1 MARHRKSY
9 SLSTRYL
16 QVLRVHDVTDGMRR
30 VILGGEQLA
39 AHTADNG
46 YPVPAF
52 RSDNFDDS
60 IKLIFSTTPGRAPQG
75 PEQRDGKIAWPSKN
89 SGSTRRTYTVR
100 NYDASRGELN
110 VDFVLHGS
118 GVASDWARQAQV
130 GQTLQ
135 ITGPKSTASHPSG
148 ADWILAAGDATALP
162 AMSRWLE
169 QWPTGQRGKFFIA
182 VDADSHRQDLVQ
194 PEGVEITWL
203 VRESPN
209 ALYDAITST
218 DWWDGEPFAWVAGE
232 SASLKPIRRWLQHEK
247 GLRKDQMH
255 LSGYWKSSKQKDR
268 YRANRTQPTEI
279 TSATEPAATTT
290 PAAQPTRQAE
300 ASPATAVQAASTPAV
315 QELDFAALADLVA
328 PFAIRT
334 TVTIGLG
341 TALSTAPRDT
351 EELAVATNTQP
362 AGLATLLAYLETHNL
377 VARNSAQQWQL
388 STAGRVL
395 ADANTIDQL
404 SADHPRTNETVT
416 GLAHLHEALVDGHH
430 PGLTANTESAAGAA
444 PAPASEQTL
453 AITAAL
459 AQRDDTAA
467 IEYLRQLHYEH
478 QQNTRDAQR
487 ALRLACQCRS
497 TGDAGAAGNAEQ
509 ELINFA
515 LYGDHLRS
523 VEELYYLF
531 GAAGLPDRAST
542 RTTPIS

>member
-30 VILGGEQLA
+30 VTLGGEQLA

-60 IKLIFSTTPGRAPQG
+60 IKLIFSTTPGRTPQG

-100 NYDASRGELN
+100 NYDASRGELDI
-110 VDFVLHGS
+110 DFVLHGS

-135 ITGPKSTASHPSG
+135 IAGPKSTASHPSG

-169 QWPTGQRGKFFIA
+169 QWPAGQRGKFFIA
-182 VDADSHRQDLVQ
+182 VHADSHRQDLVQ
-194 PEGVEITWL
+194 PEGVAITWL
-203 VRESPN
+203 VRDNPN

-247 GLRKDQMH
+247 GLSKDQMH
-255 LSGYWKSSKQKDR
+255 LSGYWKSGKQKDR

-279 TSATEPAATTT
+279 TRATEPAATPI
-290 PAAQPTRQAE
+290 PA
-300 ASPATAVQAASTPAV
+300 AVQAASTPAV
-315 QELDFAALADLVA
+315 QELGFAALADLVA

-334 TVTIGLG
+334 AITIGLG
-341 TALSTAPRDT
+341 TALATAPRDT

-377 VARNSAQQWQL
+377 VTRNSAQQWQL
-388 STAGRVL
+388 STAGRLL

-404 SADHPRTNETVT
+404 SADQPRTNETVT

-430 PGLTANTESAAGAA
+430 PGLAANTESAAGAA
-444 PAPASEQTL
+444 PAPASEQAL

-459 AQRDDTAA
+459 AQRDDAAA
-467 IEYLRQLHYEH
+467 IEYLRQLHREH
-478 QQNTRDAQR
+478 LQNTDDAQR
-487 ALRLACQCRS
+487 TLRLACQCRS
-497 TGDAGAAGNAEQ
+497 TGDAGAAGNVEQ

-531 GAAGLPDRAST
+531 GAACLPAPRVDKHDAGYRVFEFAG
-542 RTTPIS
+542 

>member
-1 MARHRKSY
+1 MVRTRTSY
-9 SLSTRYL
+9 PASTRFL
-16 QVLRVHDVTDGMRR
+16 QVLRVQDVTDGMRR
-30 VILGGEQLA
+30 VTLGGEQLA

-60 IKLIFSTTPGRAPQG
+60 IKLIFSTTPGRTPQG

-100 NYDASRGELN
+100 NYDASRGKLDI
-110 VDFVLHGS
+110 DFVLHGS

-135 ITGPKSTASHPSG
+135 IAGPKSTASHPSG

-169 QWPTGQRGKFFIA
+169 QWPAVQRGKFFIA

-203 VRESPN
+203 VRDNPN

-247 GLRKDQMH
+247 GLRKDQLH

-268 YRANRTQPTEI
+268 YRANRTQPTAM

-290 PAAQPTRQAE
+290 PAA
-300 ASPATAVQAASTPAV
+300 VQAASTPAV
-315 QELDFAALADLVA
+315 QELGFAALADLVA

-334 TVTIGLG
+334 AVTIGLG
-341 TALSTAPRDT
+341 TALTTAPRDT

-362 AGLATLLAYLETHNL
+362 SGLATLLAYLETHNL

-395 ADANTIDQL
+395 SDANTINQL

-430 PGLTANTESAAGAA
+430 PGLAANTAAAAGAV

-459 AQRDDTAA
+459 AQRDDAAA

-531 GAAGLPDRAST
+531 GAAGLPAPRVNKHDAGFLVFT
-542 RTTPIS
+542 FAG

>member
-1 MARHRKSY
+1 MARTRTSY
-9 SLSTRYL
+9 PASTRFL
-16 QVLRVHDVTDGMRR
+16 QVLRVQDVTDGMRR
-30 VILGGEQLA
+30 VTLGGEQLA

-60 IKLIFSTTPGRAPQG
+60 IKLIFSTTPGRTPQG

-100 NYDASRGELN
+100 NYDASRGKLDI
-110 VDFVLHGS
+110 DFVLHGS

-135 ITGPKSTASHPSG
+135 IAGPKSTASHPSG

-169 QWPTGQRGKFFIA
+169 QWPAVQRGKFFIA

-203 VRESPN
+203 VRDNPN

-247 GLRKDQMH
+247 GLRKDQLH

-268 YRANRTQPTEI
+268 YRANRTQPTAM

-290 PAAQPTRQAE
+290 PAA
-300 ASPATAVQAASTPAV
+300 VQAASTPAV
-315 QELDFAALADLVA
+315 QELGFAALADLVA

-334 TVTIGLG
+334 AVTIGLG
-341 TALSTAPRDT
+341 TALTTAPRDT

-362 AGLATLLAYLETHNL
+362 SGLATLLAYLETHNL

-395 ADANTIDQL
+395 SDANTINQL

-430 PGLTANTESAAGAA
+430 PGLAANTAAAAGAV

-459 AQRDDTAA
+459 AQRDDAAA

-531 GAAGLPDRAST
+531 GAAGLPAPRVNKHDAGFLVFT
-542 RTTPIS
+542 FAG

>member
-30 VILGGEQLA
+30 VTLGGEQLA

-60 IKLIFSTTPGRAPQG
+60 IKLIFSTTPGRTPQG
-75 PEQRDGKIAWPSKN
+75 PEQRDGKIVWPSKN

-100 NYDASRGELN
+100 NYDASRSELDI
-110 VDFVLHGS
+110 DFVLHGS

-135 ITGPKSTASHPSG
+135 IAGPKSTASHPSG
-148 ADWILAAGDATALP
+148 ADWILATGDATALP

-169 QWPTGQRGKFFIA
+169 QWPAGQRGKFFIA

-203 VRESPN
+203 VRDNPN
-209 ALYDAITST
+209 VLYDAITST

-255 LSGYWKSSKQKDR
+255 LSGYWKSGKQKDR

-279 TSATEPAATTT
+279 TRATEPAATPI
-290 PAAQPTRQAE
+290 PA
-300 ASPATAVQAASTPAV
+300 AVQAASTPAV
-315 QELDFAALADLVA
+315 QELGFAALADLVA

-334 TVTIGLG
+334 AVTIGLG
-341 TALSTAPRDT
+341 TALATAPRDT

-362 AGLATLLAYLETHNL
+362 SGLATLLAYLESHNL

-395 ADANTIDQL
+395 ADANTIDQF
-404 SADHPRTNETVT
+404 SADHPRTNEVVT

-430 PGLTANTESAAGAA
+430 PGLAANTESAAGAA
-444 PAPASEQTL
+444 PAPASEQAL

-459 AQRDDTAA
+459 AQRDDAAA
-467 IEYLRQLHYEH
+467 IEYLRQLHREH
-478 QQNTRDAQR
+478 LQNTDDAQR
-487 ALRLACQCRS
+487 TLRLACQCRS
-497 TGDAGAAGNAEQ
+497 TGDAGAAGNVEQ

-531 GAAGLPDRAST
+531 GAAGLPAPRVDKHDAGYRVFEFAD
-542 RTTPIS
+542 

>member
-30 VILGGEQLA
+30 VTLGGEQLA

-60 IKLIFSTTPGRAPQG
+60 IKLLFSTTPGRTPQG
-75 PEQRDGKIAWPSKN
+75 PEQRDGKIVWPSKN

-100 NYDASRGELN
+100 NYDASRGELD

-135 ITGPKSTASHPSG
+135 IAGPKSTASHPSG
-148 ADWILAAGDATALP
+148 ANWILAAGDATALP

-169 QWPTGQRGKFFIA
+169 QWPAGQRGKFFIA
-182 VDADSHRQDLVQ
+182 VDADSHRQDLVH

-203 VRESPN
+203 VRDNPN

-255 LSGYWKSSKQKDR
+255 LSGYWKSGKQKDR
-268 YRANRTQPTEI
+268 YRANRTQPTAM

-290 PAAQPTRQAE
+290 PA
-300 ASPATAVQAASTPAV
+300 AVQAASTPAV

-334 TVTIGLG
+334 AVTIGLG

-362 AGLATLLAYLETHNL
+362 SGLATLLAYLETHNL
-377 VARNSAQQWQL
+377 VARNNAQQWQL
-388 STAGRVL
+388 STAGRLL
-395 ADANTIDQL
+395 ADAHTIDQL
-404 SADHPRTNETVT
+404 SADQPRTNETVT

-430 PGLTANTESAAGAA
+430 PGLAASTESAAGAV
-444 PAPASEQTL
+444 PAPASEPTL

-459 AQRDDTAA
+459 AQRNDAAA
-467 IEYLRQLHYEH
+467 IEYLRKLHHEH

-487 ALRLACQCRS
+487 TLRLACRCRS

-531 GAAGLPDRAST
+531 GAAGLP
-542 RTTPIS
+542 TPRVDKHDAGYRVFEFAG

>member
-1 MARHRKSY
+1 MVRTRTSY
-9 SLSTRYL
+9 PVSTRYL

-30 VILGGEQLA
+30 VTLGGEQLA

-60 IKLIFSTTPGRAPQG
+60 IKLIFSTTPGRTPQG

-100 NYDASRGELN
+100 NYDASRGELDI
-110 VDFVLHGS
+110 DFVLHGS

-130 GQTLQ
+130 SQTLQ
-135 ITGPKSTASHPSG
+135 IAGPKSTASHPSG

-169 QWPTGQRGKFFIA
+169 QWPAGQRGKFFIA

-203 VRESPN
+203 VRDNPN
-209 ALYDAITST
+209 VLYDAITST

-255 LSGYWKSSKQKDR
+255 LSGYWKSGKQKDR

-279 TSATEPAATTT
+279 TRATEPAATPI
-290 PAAQPTRQAE
+290 PA
-300 ASPATAVQAASTPAV
+300 AVQAASTPAV
-315 QELDFAALADLVA
+315 QELGFAALADLVA

-334 TVTIGLG
+334 AVTIGLG
-341 TALSTAPRDT
+341 TALATAPRDT

-362 AGLATLLAYLETHNL
+362 SGLATLLAYLESHNL

-395 ADANTIDQL
+395 ADANTIDQF
-404 SADHPRTNETVT
+404 SADHPRTNEVVT

-430 PGLTANTESAAGAA
+430 PGLAANTESAAGAA
-444 PAPASEQTL
+444 PAPTSEQAL

-459 AQRDDTAA
+459 AQRDDAAA
-467 IEYLRQLHYEH
+467 IEYLRQLHREH
-478 QQNTRDAQR
+478 LQNTDDAQR
-487 ALRLACQCRS
+487 TLRLACQCRS
-497 TGDAGAAGNAEQ
+497 TGDAGAAGNVEQ

-531 GAAGLPDRAST
+531 GAACLPAPRVDKHDAGYRVFEFAG
-542 RTTPIS
+542 

>member
-16 QVLRVHDVTDGMRR
+16 QVLRVQDVTDGMRR
-30 VILGGEQLA
+30 VTLGGPQLA

-46 YPVPAF
+46 YAVPAF

-60 IKLIFSTTPGRAPQG
+60 IKLIFSTTPGRTPQG
-75 PEQRDGKIAWPSKN
+75 PEQRDGKIVWPSKN

-100 NYDASRGELN
+100 NYDASRGELD

-135 ITGPKSTASHPSG
+135 IAGPKSTASHPSG

-162 AMSRWLE
+162 AMGRWLE

-203 VRESPN
+203 VRDNPN
-209 ALYDAITST
+209 ALYDAITNT
-218 DWWDGEPFAWVAGE
+218 DWWDDEPFAWVAGE

-255 LSGYWKSSKQKDR
+255 LSGYWKSGKQKDR
-268 YRANRTQPTEI
+268 YHANRTQPTEI
-279 TSATEPAATTT
+279 TSATEPATT
-290 PAAQPTRQAE
+290 PT
-300 ASPATAVQAASTPAV
+300 PAAVQAASTPAV

-334 TVTIGLG
+334 AVTIGLG
-341 TALSTAPRDT
+341 TALATAPRDT

-362 AGLATLLAYLETHNL
+362 SGLATLLAYLESHNL
-377 VARNSAQQWQL
+377 VARNNAQQWQL
-388 STAGRVL
+388 STAGRLL

-416 GLAHLHEALVDGHH
+416 GLAHLHEALVDGHY
-430 PGLTANTESAAGAA
+430 PGLAANTESAADAA

-453 AITAAL
+453 TITAAL
-459 AQRDDTAA
+459 AQRDDAAA
-467 IEYLRQLHYEH
+467 IEYLRQLHHEH

-487 ALRLACQCRS
+487 ALRLACQCRA

-531 GAAGLPDRAST
+531 GAAGLPAPRVDKHDAGFLVFAFAG
-542 RTTPIS
+542 

>member
-1 MARHRKSY
+1 MVRTRTSY
-9 SLSTRYL
+9 PVSTRYL

-30 VILGGEQLA
+30 VTLGGEQLA

-60 IKLIFSTTPGRAPQG
+60 IKLIFSTTPGRTPQG

-100 NYDASRGELN
+100 NYDASRGELDI
-110 VDFVLHGS
+110 DFVLHGS

-130 GQTLQ
+130 SQTLQ
-135 ITGPKSTASHPSG
+135 IAGPKSTASHPSG

-169 QWPTGQRGKFFIA
+169 QWPAGQRGKFFIA

-203 VRESPN
+203 VRDNPN
-209 ALYDAITST
+209 VLYDAITST

-255 LSGYWKSSKQKDR
+255 LSGYWKSGKQKDR

-279 TSATEPAATTT
+279 TRATEPAATPI
-290 PAAQPTRQAE
+290 PA
-300 ASPATAVQAASTPAV
+300 AVQAASTPAV
-315 QELDFAALADLVA
+315 QELGFAALADLVA

-334 TVTIGLG
+334 AITIGLG
-341 TALSTAPRDT
+341 TALATAPRDT

-362 AGLATLLAYLETHNL
+362 SGLATLLAYLESHNL

-395 ADANTIDQL
+395 ADANTIDQF

-416 GLAHLHEALVDGHH
+416 GLAHLHKALVDGHH
-430 PGLTANTESAAGAA
+430 PGLAANTESAAGAV

-459 AQRDDTAA
+459 AQRDDAAA

-531 GAAGLPDRAST
+531 GAAGLP
-542 RTTPIS
+542 TPRVDKHDAGYRFFEFAG

>member
-1 MARHRKSY
+1 MVRTRTSY
-9 SLSTRYL
+9 PVSTRYL

-30 VILGGEQLA
+30 VTLCGEQLA

-60 IKLIFSTTPGRAPQG
+60 IKLIFSTTPGRTPQG
-75 PEQRDGKIAWPSKN
+75 PEQRDGKIVWPSKN

-100 NYDASRGELN
+100 NYDASRGELD

-135 ITGPKSTASHPSG
+135 IAGPKSTASHPSG
-148 ADWILAAGDATALP
+148 ANWILAAGDATALP

-169 QWPTGQRGKFFIA
+169 QWPAGQRGKFFIA
-182 VDADSHRQDLVQ
+182 VHADSHRQDLVQ
-194 PEGVEITWL
+194 PEGVAITWL
-203 VRESPN
+203 VRDNPN

-247 GLRKDQMH
+247 GLSKDQMH
-255 LSGYWKSSKQKDR
+255 LSGYWKSGKQKDR

-279 TSATEPAATTT
+279 TRATEPAATPI
-290 PAAQPTRQAE
+290 PA
-300 ASPATAVQAASTPAV
+300 AVQAASTPAV
-315 QELDFAALADLVA
+315 QELGFAALADLVA

-334 TVTIGLG
+334 AITIGLG
-341 TALSTAPRDT
+341 TALATAPRDT

-362 AGLATLLAYLETHNL
+362 AGLATLLAYLESHNL

-388 STAGRVL
+388 STTGRVL
-395 ADANTIDQL
+395 ADANTIDQF
-404 SADHPRTNETVT
+404 SADHPRTNEVVT

-430 PGLTANTESAAGAA
+430 PGLAANTESAAGAA
-444 PAPASEQTL
+444 PAPASEQAL

-459 AQRDDTAA
+459 AQRDDAAA
-467 IEYLRQLHYEH
+467 IEYLRQLHREH
-478 QQNTRDAQR
+478 LQNTDDAQR
-487 ALRLACQCRS
+487 TLRLACQCRS
-497 TGDAGAAGNAEQ
+497 TGDAGAAGNVEQ

-531 GAAGLPDRAST
+531 GAACLPAPRVDKHDAGYRVFEFAG
-542 RTTPIS
+542 

>member
-1 MARHRKSY
+1 MVRTRTSY
-9 SLSTRYL
+9 PVSTRYL

-30 VILGGEQLA
+30 VTLGGEQLA

-60 IKLIFSTTPGRAPQG
+60 IKLIFSTTPGRTPQG

-100 NYDASRGELN
+100 NYDASRGELDI
-110 VDFVLHGS
+110 DFVLHGS

-130 GQTLQ
+130 SQTLQ
-135 ITGPKSTASHPSG
+135 IAGPKSTASHPSG

-169 QWPTGQRGKFFIA
+169 QWPAGQRGKFFIA

-203 VRESPN
+203 VRDNPN
-209 ALYDAITST
+209 VLYDAITST

-255 LSGYWKSSKQKDR
+255 LSGYWKSGKQKDR

-279 TSATEPAATTT
+279 TRATEPAATPI
-290 PAAQPTRQAE
+290 PA
-300 ASPATAVQAASTPAV
+300 AVQAASTPAV
-315 QELDFAALADLVA
+315 QELGFAALADLVA

-334 TVTIGLG
+334 AVTIGLG
-341 TALSTAPRDT
+341 TALTTAPRDT

-362 AGLATLLAYLETHNL
+362 SGLATLLAYLESHNL

-395 ADANTIDQL
+395 ADANTIDQF
-404 SADHPRTNETVT
+404 SADHPRTNEVVT

-430 PGLTANTESAAGAA
+430 PGLAANTESAAGAA
-444 PAPASEQTL
+444 PAPASEQAL

-459 AQRDDTAA
+459 AQRDDAAA
-467 IEYLRQLHYEH
+467 IEYLRQLHREH
-478 QQNTRDAQR
+478 LQNTDDAQR
-487 ALRLACQCRS
+487 TLRLACQCRS
-497 TGDAGAAGNAEQ
+497 TGDAGAAGNVEQ

-531 GAAGLPDRAST
+531 GAACLPAPRVDKHDAGYRVFEFAG
-542 RTTPIS
+542 

>member
-30 VILGGEQLA
+30 VTLCGEQLA

-60 IKLIFSTTPGRAPQG
+60 IKLLFSTTPGRTPQG
-75 PEQRDGKIAWPSKN
+75 PEQRDGKIVWPSKN

-100 NYDASRGELN
+100 NYDASRGELD

-135 ITGPKSTASHPSG
+135 IAGPKSTASHPSG
-148 ADWILAAGDATALP
+148 ANWILAAGDATALP

-169 QWPTGQRGKFFIA
+169 QWPAGQRGKFFIA

-203 VRESPN
+203 VRDNPN

-255 LSGYWKSSKQKDR
+255 LSGYWKSGKQKDR
-268 YRANRTQPTEI
+268 YRANRTQPTAM
-279 TSATEPAATTT
+279 TSATEPAVTPT
-290 PAAQPTRQAE
+290 PA
-300 ASPATAVQAASTPAV
+300 AVQAASTPAV

-334 TVTIGLG
+334 AITIGLG
-341 TALSTAPRDT
+341 TALATAPRDT

-377 VARNSAQQWQL
+377 VARKSAQQWQL
-388 STAGRVL
+388 NTAGRVL

-416 GLAHLHEALVDGHH
+416 GLAHLHEALVDGQH
-430 PGLTANTESAAGAA
+430 PGLAANTESAADAA

-459 AQRDDTAA
+459 AQRDDAAA
-467 IEYLRQLHYEH
+467 IEYLRQLHHEH

-487 ALRLACQCRS
+487 ALRLACQCRA
-497 TGDAGAAGNAEQ
+497 TGDAGAAGNTEQ

-531 GAAGLPDRAST
+531 GAAGLPAPRVDKHDAGYRVFEFAG
-542 RTTPIS
+542 

>member
-30 VILGGEQLA
+30 VTLCGEQLA

-60 IKLIFSTTPGRAPQG
+60 IKLLFSTTPGRTPQG
-75 PEQRDGKIAWPSKN
+75 PEQRDGKIVWPSKN

-100 NYDASRGELN
+100 NYDASRGELD

-135 ITGPKSTASHPSG
+135 IAGPKSTASHPSG
-148 ADWILAAGDATALP
+148 ANWILAAGDATALP

-169 QWPTGQRGKFFIA
+169 QWPAGQRGKFFIA

-203 VRESPN
+203 VRDNPN

-255 LSGYWKSSKQKDR
+255 LSGYWKSGKQKDR
-268 YRANRTQPTEI
+268 YRANRTQPTAM
-279 TSATEPAATTT
+279 TSATEPAVTPT
-290 PAAQPTRQAE
+290 PA
-300 ASPATAVQAASTPAV
+300 AVQAASTPAV

-334 TVTIGLG
+334 AITIGLG
-341 TALSTAPRDT
+341 TALATAPRDT

-377 VARNSAQQWQL
+377 VARKSAQQWQL

-416 GLAHLHEALVDGHH
+416 GLAHLHEALVDGQH
-430 PGLTANTESAAGAA
+430 PGLAANTESAAEAA

-459 AQRDDTAA
+459 AQRDDAAA
-467 IEYLRQLHYEH
+467 IEYLRQLHHEH

-487 ALRLACQCRS
+487 ALRLACQCRA
-497 TGDAGAAGNAEQ
+497 TGDAGAAGNTEQ

-531 GAAGLPDRAST
+531 GAAGLPAPRVDKHDAGYRVFEFAG
-542 RTTPIS
+542 

>member
-30 VILGGEQLA
+30 VTLGGEQLA

-46 YPVPAF
+46 HPVPAF

-60 IKLIFSTTPGRAPQG
+60 IKLIFSTTPGRTPQG
-75 PEQRDGKIAWPSKN
+75 PEQRDGKIVWPSKN

-100 NYDASRGELN
+100 NYDASRGELD

-118 GVASDWARQAQV
+118 GVASNWARQAQV

-135 ITGPKSTASHPSG
+135 IAGPKSTASHPSG

-162 AMSRWLE
+162 AMGRWLE
-169 QWPTGQRGKFFIA
+169 QWPAGQRGKFFIA

-194 PEGVEITWL
+194 PKGVEITWL
-203 VRESPN
+203 VRDNPN

-255 LSGYWKSSKQKDR
+255 LSGYWKSGKQKDR

-290 PAAQPTRQAE
+290 PAA
-300 ASPATAVQAASTPAV
+300 VQAASTPAV

-334 TVTIGLG
+334 AVTIELG
-341 TALSTAPRDT
+341 TALATAPRDT

-362 AGLATLLAYLETHNL
+362 AGLATLLAYLESHNL
-377 VARNSAQQWQL
+377 VARNNAQQWQL
-388 STAGRVL
+388 STAGRLL
-395 ADANTIDQL
+395 ADAHTIDQL

-430 PGLTANTESAAGAA
+430 PGLTANTAAAAGAV
-444 PAPASEQTL
+444 PAPTSEQTL

-459 AQRDDTAA
+459 AQRDDAAA
-467 IEYLRQLHYEH
+467 IEYLRQLHREH
-478 QQNTRDAQR
+478 QQNTHDAQR

-497 TGDAGAAGNAEQ
+497 TGDAGTAGNAEQ

-531 GAAGLPDRAST
+531 GAAGLPAPRVDKHDAGYLVFAFAG
-542 RTTPIS
+542 